1 MSRARGPPRKIG
13 VTTSTERLRRVALAY
28 VVGVTLDVSCHIIEG
43 RSWFFSGS
51 AMSLAPSS
59 INPEK
64 RKPRETRKGNLLLL
78 YARNLTA
85 FCTYFNEHTL
95 TSHRSCVTTLA
106 HTCCRHL
113 PTYASI
119 SHPSDSSPFA
129 SFSGSTSCSAKM
141 AATSGAPVVAR
152 TKTTEKN
159 RRDNFDRAVEMGG
172 ISLRGGCHPRCFV
185 ADYRRSIV
193 VLLRF
198 RDVFVSI
205 VDQSRQKKTKGNN
218 KRKPTAAVCTKS
230 NCLLCLL

>member
-1 MSRARGPPRKIG
+1 MWRARGPARIG
-13 VTTSTERLRRVALAY
+13 VPTSTERLRGVALAY
-28 VVGVTLDVSCHIIEG
+28 VVGVTLDVSWQIIEG

-59 INPEK
+59 INREK
-64 RKPRETRKGNLLLL
+64 RKPRETIEGNLLLL
-78 YARNLTA
+78 YARNVTA
-85 FCTYFNEHTL
+85 FCTYFHEHTL

-106 HTCCRHL
+106 RTCCRRL

-129 SFSGSTSCSAKM
+129 SFSGSTFCSAKM
-141 AATSGAPVVAR
+141 AATSGAAVVAR
-152 TKTTEKN
+152 TRPGKN
-159 RRDNFDRAVEMGG
+159 RRDNFHRAVERGG

-198 RDVFVSI
+198 CDVFGSI
-205 VDQSRQKKTKGNN
+205 VDQSR
-218 KRKPTAAVCTKS
+218 
-230 NCLLCLL
+230 NCLLYTSPSPRDATLSRMPSSA